1 MSEYLRLA
9 RREGVC
15 VCVCV
20 CVCVR
25 ACVFCISFILYILDR
40 KARY

>member
-15 VCVCV
+15 VCVCA
-20 CVCVR
+20 CVR

>member
-15 VCVCV
+15 VCVRA
-20 CVCVR
+20 CVR
-25 ACVFCISFILYILDR
+25 ACVFCISFTLYILDR

>member
-9 RREGVC
+9 RREG
-15 VCVCV
+15 VCV